1 MNAFGVR
8 PWLAEEPSSPTILAA
23 LESETSLMPSDS
35 ERLER
40 WMSALILFG
49 VSVGSSWKPIAAAPA
64 TIGAAIEVPPARM
77 YCPSTMQVGHSAV
90 NALVGARL
98 ETMREPGAYTSG
110 FE

>member
-40 WMSALILFG
+40 WISALILFG

-77 YCPSTMQVGHSAV
+77 YWPSTTQFGHIELKS
-90 NALVGARL
+90 LFGARF
-98 ETMREPGAYTSG
+98 ETMPEPGA
-110 FE
+110 